1 MTFGGV
7 LNGVLVFR
15 TGRGGGTTTG
25 RREGIGW
32 TSCDWCG
39 GGAFRREDTGWTSS
53 NWCGG
58 GALRREDTGKDLCAA
73 LLLRSSVPA
82 IGATTFFVLVGVVFA
97 LVFVGCFF
105 LLGMILLGSGLG
117 DPGWYPL
124 VFAMEE
130 NWMNGV
136 RAVSEVNWSC
146 NCHHK
151 TLKGAVNEKTMR

>member
-39 GGAFRREDTGWTSS
+39 GGAFRREDTG
-53 NWCGG
+53 
-58 GALRREDTGKDLCAA
+58 KDLCAA

-82 IGATTFFVLVGVVFA
+82 VCATTFFVLVGVVFA
-97 LVFVGCFF
+97 LVFVACFF
-105 LLGMILLGSGLG
+105 LVGMILLGSGLG
-117 DPGWYPL
+117 DPG
-124 VFAMEE
+124 
-130 NWMNGV
+130 
-136 RAVSEVNWSC
+136 
-146 NCHHK
+146 
-151 TLKGAVNEKTMR
+151 